1 MEISIKVVASEKEQL
16 CLADVKKAINCLPET
31 GKDGIWKVKNPQQVA
46 VGLEN
51 VLTILNDKLALQS
64 SADKL
69 CKGVVDV
76 KYNDDDQMMQDNLN
90 KLFDEWESKLP
101 DSCKKLFNRDG
112 FYPGY
117 NSQRIKILFVGREA
131 CWMARKDY
139 IATMY
144 ANFQNKSIE
153 GWSVN
158 QYPFQR
164 RQAYI
169 AYGLLNNWPDWDK
182 VPYAS
187 DVCQRVGNGGISWA
201 FINMSKLSNET
212 GDWRT
217 DCNRY
222 WPFIRDERNRL
233 MLQDQIEILKPDVI
247 IGANV
252 PELADILGYGE
263 PDQAVDACYYYKK
276 KDCPHFLN
284 CFHFAAIKK
293 DKECFYEA
301 VKEVCERNKIC
312 IDGCC
317 SDSELGVKF

>member
-1 MEISIKVVASEKEQL
+1 MKITIDVVASEKEQL
-16 CLADVKKAINCLPET
+16 CLTDVKEAIKDLPDVVEDS
-31 GKDGIWKVKNPQQVA
+31 KWYVRNPQQVA
-46 VGLEN
+46 FGLEN
-51 VLTILNDKLALQS
+51 ILIMLNDELALQQ
-64 SADKL
+64 SAKEL
-69 CKGVVDV
+69 SEGVVDI
-76 KYNDDDQMMQDNLN
+76 KYNENDQTMQDDLN
-90 KLFDEWESKLP
+90 KLFDEWESKLSY
-101 DSCKKLFNRDG
+101 SCKKLFNRDG
-112 FYPGY
+112 FYPEY

-144 ANFQNKSIE
+144 ANFQKKSIE

-169 AYGLLNNWPDWDK
+169 AYGILKNWPDWDK

-187 DVCQRVGNGGISWA
+187 DICQRVGDGGISWA

-217 DCNRY
+217 DGNRY
-222 WPFIRDERNRL
+222 WPFIRNKRNRR
-233 MLQDQIEILKPDVI
+233 MLRKQIGILKPDVI

-252 PELADILGYGE
+252 PELADLLGYGE
-263 PDQAVDACYYYKK
+263 PDQTVDACYYYKK
-276 KDCPHFLN
+276 KDCPPFLN

-293 DKECFYEA
+293 DREYFYEA
-301 VKEVCERNKIC
+301 VKEALTKNEMC
-312 IDGCC
+312 
-317 SDSELGVKF
+317 LVKQR